1 MAVGDVIRWTSR
13 RGRNLEFDEIE
24 AGTATVWLNNRHG
37 NYDPTNGASPYS
49 GKLLPLKQFVITA
62 AKPTAP
68 STWVR
73 QFTGYVEDWDY
84 ERRGPRH
91 EVAVVQVVDGFEP
104 LARAKLS
111 PSMTG
116 GTYFATQQVDDR
128 MRAVL
133 ADVGWPSQ
141 RTQINTGNVDLQ
153 PVLYEPGT
161 SALEALRDAA
171 EAEFPGVGLI
181 FIRKDGYFRFLGRC
195 ARFDPLNP
203 QYDAALWRLGDA
215 EAREA
220 DPTLLPIFDLKWRY
234 EKEHI
239 YNSAVVLPS
248 GVEMQDTYVV
258 ENATSIA
265 RRGRRSLDPITD
277 LLIQA
282 GTSTG
287 NTAIE
292 ECQNVFAK
300 YYVDNYHQP
309 YVRPYGLTV
318 SASFA
323 DASATFLEPLWNF
336 ILNVELG
343 DVIEL
348 HTEHPGGGGFNAL
361 QYFVEG
367 ISNDVRPP
375 YKWRQTIDLSPRAR
389 YSGGPYLGC

>member
-1 MAVGDVIRWTSR
+1 MALGDVIRWTSR

-24 AGTATVWLNNRHG
+24 AGTAKIWLNNRHG
-37 NYDPTNGASPYS
+37 RYDATNGASPFS
-49 GKLLPLKQFVITA
+49 GKLLPLKQAVITA

-68 STWVR
+68 ATFVR
-73 QFTGYVEDWDY
+73 QFTGYIESWDY

-91 EVAVVQVVDGFEP
+91 EVAVVDLVDGFEA

-111 PSMTG
+111 PSMEG
-116 GTYFATQQVDDR
+116 GTYFAAQQVDDR

-133 ADVGWPSQ
+133 ADVGWPAE

-161 SALEALRDAA
+161 SALEALRDSA
-171 EAEFPGVGLI
+171 EAEFPGVGLA
-181 FIRKDGYFRFLGRC
+181 FMRKDGAFRFRGRC
-195 ARFDPLNP
+195 ARFDPLSYPDCNF
-203 QYDAALWRLGDA
+203 WRFGDA
-215 EAREA
+215 DAIEA
-220 DPTLLPIFDLKWRY
+220 DPTLLPVFDLRWRF

-239 YNSAVVLPS
+239 YNSALVLPA
-248 GVEMQDTYVV
+248 GVEVQDTYVV

-265 RRGRRSLDPITD
+265 RRGRRSLEPITD

-282 GTSTG
+282 GTTTG
-287 NTAIE
+287 NTALE
-292 ECQNVFAK
+292 ECRDVFAR

-323 DASATFLEPLWNF
+323 DATATFLEPLWNF

-348 HTEHPGGGGFNAL
+348 NTVHPGGGGINAV

-367 ISNDVRPP
+367 ISNDVAPP
-375 YKWRQTIDLSPRAR
+375 LKWKQAIDLSPRAR
-389 YSGGPYLGC
+389 FSGGPYLGC